1 MGKDRKTALSFSCFC
16 LFLPRKR
23 MMSMKKMGLGR
34 GLDALLP
41 ETNDTE
47 NVVSMI
53 SITELDRNPDQPR
66 RDFDE
71 ASLQTLADSIREA
84 GVLQPLLVVEQNG
97 RYRIVAG
104 ERRFRA
110 ARIAGLDAV
119 PCIVRDFTPE
129 EQMEAALI
137 ENIQRE
143 DLNPI
148 EEAGA
153 VKQFMETFRYT
164 QEQAAKRLGKSRPAV
179 ANLLRLLSLPESVRQ
194 LVAEGRLSAGHA
206 RVLAG
211 VEDEKRQLALAE
223 KTVAEGLSVRA
234 LEKLAAQPLVPPP
247 PKNAPRP
254 LPLELK
260 DMETRMQS
268 AFGLRTQLK
277 GSRKKGKII
286 LQYYSED
293 ELEQL
298 YQCLE
303 RLEERV

>member
-1 MGKDRKTALSFSCFC
+1 MGGAPRRKGD
-16 LFLPRKR
+16 
-23 MMSMKKMGLGR
+23 MQMKKTGLGR

-41 ETNDTE
+41 AANDSE
-47 NVVSMI
+47 NTVNMI
-53 SITELDRNPDQPR
+53 AITELDRNPDQPR

-71 ASLQTLADSIREA
+71 AGLQTLADSIREA
-84 GVLQPLLVVEQNG
+84 GVLQPLLVVEQGG

-119 PCIVRDFTPE
+119 PCIVRNFTPE

-148 EEAGA
+148 EEAAA
-153 VKQFMETFRYT
+153 VRQLMDACNYT
-164 QEQAAKRLGKSRPAV
+164 QEQAAKRLGKSRPAL
-179 ANLLRLLSLPESVRQ
+179 ANLLRLLNLPSSVQ
-194 LVAEGRLSAGHA
+194 KDVIDGRLSAGHA

-211 VEDEKRQLALAE
+211 VEDEKRQIALAE
-223 KTVAEGLSVRA
+223 LTVLEGLSVRA
-234 LEKLAAQPLVPPP
+234 LEKMAAQPASPAKEKP
-247 PKNAPRP
+247 APRP
-254 LPLELK
+254 LPLELQ
-260 DMETRMQS
+260 DMENRMRET
-268 AFGLRTQLK
+268 FGLRTTLQ
-277 GSRKKGKII
+277 GSRKRGRIV

-293 ELEQL
+293 ELERL

-303 RLEERV
+303 RLEGK

>member
-1 MGKDRKTALSFSCFC
+1 
-16 LFLPRKR
+16 
-23 MMSMKKMGLGR
+23 MKKTGLGR

-41 ETNDTE
+41 ETNDLE
-47 NVVSMI
+47 NTVSMI

-66 RDFDE
+66 REFDE
-71 ASLQTLADSIREA
+71 EALQTLADSIRTA

-119 PCIVRDFTPE
+119 PCIVRSFTPE

-137 ENIQRE
+137 ENLQRE

-148 EEAGA
+148 EEAA
-153 VKQFMETFRYT
+153 AMKQFMEACHYT

-179 ANLLRLLSLPESVRQ
+179 ANSLRLLSLPETVQ
-194 LVAEGRLSAGHA
+194 QDVIAGRISAGHA

-211 VEDEKRQLALAE
+211 IEDEKRQVALAQL
-223 KTVAEGLSVRA
+223 VILEGLSVRA
-234 LEKLAAQPLVPPP
+234 LEKMAAEQPTAPVR
-247 PKNAPRP
+247 PKAAPKP
-254 LPLELK
+254 LPLELQ
-260 DMETRMQS
+260 DMENRMRETL
-268 AFGLRTQLK
+268 GLRTTLK
-277 GSRKKGKII
+277 GNRKKGKII
-286 LQYYSED
+286 LQYYSEE
-293 ELEQL
+293 ELERL

-303 RLEERV
+303 RLEG